1 MLSWKPLLF
10 IPLALLLI
18 GCSKKSGPAT
28 ATVKGKITL
37 DSATMASGKITFED
51 PTPGIPAVTIDVK
64 DGMYEGSVPVGK
76 KTVRIESFKLVD
88 PAKNRMK
95 GEMYEKKTEQN
106 FLPAKYNTAS
116 TLSKEVVA
124 GSNAFDFEVT
134 SK

>member
-1 MLSWKPLLF
+1 MSPCRPLLF
-10 IPLALLLI
+10 LPLVLLLI
-18 GCSKKSGPAT
+18 GCSNGSGPAT
-28 ATVKGKITL
+28 VEGKITL
-37 DSATMASGKITFED
+37 DSALMSSGKITFQD